1 MQDLYFDHILI
12 SNANKRQWW
21 MPQLYDNREEILN
34 RIQYSSFL
42 LLKKTNNSDCTK
54 AILFILVIDRQL
66 LTVQSP

>member
-1 MQDLYFDHILI
+1 
-12 SNANKRQWW
+12 

-42 LLKKTNNSDCTK
+42 LLKKTNNSNCTK

>member
-42 LLKKTNNSDCTK
+42 LLKKQII
-54 AILFILVIDRQL
+54 AIAQKQFCLFSSLIDNC
-66 LTVQSP
+66 